1 MIIVTTE
8 ISIYG
13 VQGQKFE
20 LLQQFLRD
28 KIEYRACAGPG
39 IFRDMIQE
47 ISDFVDDLNKKHKKT
62 KEIVFTHQDSYSYQ
76 HGQLSFF
83 RQGAR
88 YAALMIPYFRLNWYD
103 ATKKGGKS

>member
-28 KIEYRACAGPG
+28 KIEYRACEGPG
-39 IFRDMIQE
+39 IFKDMIKE

-62 KEIVFTHQDSYSYQ
+62 KEIVFTHQDSYSFQ

-88 YAALMIPYFRLNWYD
+88 YATLMIPYYRLNWYD
-103 ATKKGGKS
+103 ATKKGGES

>member
-1 MIIVTTE
+1 MITVIT
-8 ISIYG
+8 INNIYG
-13 VQGQKFE
+13 VQVQKLE

-28 KIEYRACAGPG
+28 KIEYRACDSPG
-39 IFRDMIQE
+39 IFKDVIQE
-47 ISDFVDDLNKKHKKT
+47 ISEFVDDLDEKHKKT
-62 KEIVFTHQDSYSYQ
+62 KEIVFTHQDSYSFQ

>member
-28 KIEYRACAGPG
+28 KIEYRACEGPG

-62 KEIVFTHQDSYSYQ
+62 KEIVFTHQDSYSFQ

-83 RQGAR
+83 RKGAR

>member
-1 MIIVTTE
+1 MIIITTE

-28 KIEYRACAGPG
+28 KIEYRACEGPG

-62 KEIVFTHQDSYSYQ
+62 KEIVFTHQDSYSFQ

-88 YAALMIPYFRLNWYD
+88 YATLMIPYFRLNWYD
-103 ATKKGGKS
+103 ATKEGGES

>member
-28 KIEYRACAGPG
+28 KIEYRACEGPG

-62 KEIVFTHQDSYSYQ
+62 KEIVFTHQDSYSFQ